1 MHCEIPPFE
10 TVFSHGPV
18 LGSELT
24 NTYKKTILIHMKT
37 TLILDD
43 ELVAKAARL
52 SGIDGKTALVHAG
65 LRALVAAESARR
77 LAALGGT
84 EKDLRLV
91 RRRRSLSPSNR
102 HSS

>member
-1 MHCEIPPFE
+1 MHCEVPPFE

-18 LGSELT
+18 LCSELT
-24 NTYKKTILIHMKT
+24 STYKKTILMHMRT

-77 LAALGGT
+77 LAALGGP
-84 EKDLRLV
+84 EKELLLAP
-91 RRRRSLSPSNR
+91 RRRS
-102 HSS
+102 